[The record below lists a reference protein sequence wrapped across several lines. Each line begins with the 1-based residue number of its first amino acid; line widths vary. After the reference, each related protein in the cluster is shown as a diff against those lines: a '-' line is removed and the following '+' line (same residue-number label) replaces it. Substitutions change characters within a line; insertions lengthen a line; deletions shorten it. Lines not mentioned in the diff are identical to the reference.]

1 MRIVD
6 LVLVDNYISNTN
18 TMEIC
23 FNYISGVAVSRPLKK
38 TCIINGDLYFF
49 LLNTNFTI
57 QALWLCCNFF
67 SIFLYTALYFIL
79 YELNLCYLAL
89 VVVQYKEIYLLQLST
104 G

>member
-1 MRIVD
+1 
-6 LVLVDNYISNTN
+6 
-18 TMEIC
+18 MEIC
-23 FNYISGVAVSRPLKK
+23 FYYISGLAVSRPLKK

-57 QALWLCCNFF
+57 QALWLCSNFF
-67 SIFLYTALYFIL
+67 SIFLYTVLYLYFL
-79 YELNLCYLAL
+79 YQLNFCYLAL